1 MMFNE
6 YGDILSLEDLCEV
19 LKVSEN
25 TAYRL
30 IKEGRVKAFKVGRI
44 YKIPKIAVE
53 TYILAE
59 SQI

>member
-30 IKEGRVKAFKVGRI
+30 IKEGKVKAFKVGRI

-53 TYILAE
+53 TYILDE